1 MLNLRLIHV
10 VKRICLFDP
19 WIGKIPWRRDLQ
31 PTPAFL
37 PGKSHGQRSLVGRS
51 PGGCKG
57 LDTTERLTRSLPFFS
72 RIVSASTLHRYVTPS
87 LSPSV
92 IPPCGWSALCLPIY
106 LLMDIWIVSSFWLSW
121 EMLLHIGIQAFVL
134 TCVFMSLEW
143 MPGSRSVG
151 CEVGSLRT
159 CWPGPRNR
167 RRLSQV
173 LRSISWVP
181 FWVFSLDS
189 AFSSAVAD
197 WRLL

>member
-1 MLNLRLIHV
+1 MMGWNQQCFQSNPLELVPLYWVQCTGRPQHCCIGENVPFHCGGPGVNRLS
-10 VKRICLFDP
+10 
-19 WIGKIPWRRDLQ
+19 
-31 PTPAFL
+31 
-37 PGKSHGQRSLVGRS
+37 SHR
-51 PGGCKG
+51 
-57 LDTTERLTRSLPFFS
+57 
-72 RIVSASTLHRYVTPS
+72 
-87 LSPSV
+87 
-92 IPPCGWSALCLPIY
+92 
-106 LLMDIWIVSSFWLSW
+106 LMDIWIVSSFWLSW